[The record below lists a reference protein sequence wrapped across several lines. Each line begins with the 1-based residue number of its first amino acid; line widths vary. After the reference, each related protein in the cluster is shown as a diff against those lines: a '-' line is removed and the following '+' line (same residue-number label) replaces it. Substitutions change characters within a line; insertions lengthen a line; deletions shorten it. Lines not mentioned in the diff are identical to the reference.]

1 MLERCW
7 EEDEAGEGD
16 WAGVSLANFTACP
29 HNLAP
34 NRQTRMLADLA
45 LVNCYNTTG
54 QVTILLVKY
63 FSIEIFSISSIKF
76 QDPVTRDRIML
87 NSAKANLA
95 NMAYFGL
102 TEEQEISQ
110 YLFEETFNLRFK
122 TDFDQLN
129 RSDTHSGHSLDK
141 LDDAVIE
148 KIRNLNHLD
157 LELYK
162 YAKILLKDRFDMMK
176 ESDESFEEHID
187 EVKKEKEFSWDD
199 IEDENY
205 DSTE

>member
-1 MLERCW
+1 
-7 EEDEAGEGD
+7 
-16 WAGVSLANFTACP
+16 
-29 HNLAP
+29 
-34 NRQTRMLADLA
+34 
-45 LVNCYNTTG
+45 
-54 QVTILLVKY
+54 
-63 FSIEIFSISSIKF
+63 
-76 QDPVTRDRIML
+76 ML
-87 NSAKANLA
+87 NSAKSNLA

-141 LDDAVIE
+141 LDDAVLE

-162 YAKILLKDRFDMMK
+162 FATILLKERFDLMK

-205 DSTE
+205 DSTT

>member
-1 MLERCW
+1 
-7 EEDEAGEGD
+7 
-16 WAGVSLANFTACP
+16 
-29 HNLAP
+29 
-34 NRQTRMLADLA
+34 
-45 LVNCYNTTG
+45 
-54 QVTILLVKY
+54 
-63 FSIEIFSISSIKF
+63 
-76 QDPVTRDRIML
+76 ML

-122 TDFDQLN
+122 SDFDQLN

-141 LDDAVIE
+141 LDDAVLE

-162 YAKILLKDRFDMMK
+162 FATILLKERFDLMK

-205 DSTE
+205 DSTT

>member
-1 MLERCW
+1 
-7 EEDEAGEGD
+7 
-16 WAGVSLANFTACP
+16 
-29 HNLAP
+29 
-34 NRQTRMLADLA
+34 
-45 LVNCYNTTG
+45 
-54 QVTILLVKY
+54 
-63 FSIEIFSISSIKF
+63 
-76 QDPVTRDRIML
+76 ML

-162 YAKILLKDRFDMMK
+162 FATILLKERFDLMK
-176 ESDESFEEHID
+176 ESDESFEEHIN

>member
-1 MLERCW
+1 
-7 EEDEAGEGD
+7 
-16 WAGVSLANFTACP
+16 
-29 HNLAP
+29 
-34 NRQTRMLADLA
+34 
-45 LVNCYNTTG
+45 
-54 QVTILLVKY
+54 
-63 FSIEIFSISSIKF
+63 
-76 QDPVTRDRIML
+76 ML

-141 LDDAVIE
+141 LDDAVLE

-162 YAKILLKDRFDMMK
+162 FATILLKERFDLMK

>member
-1 MLERCW
+1 
-7 EEDEAGEGD
+7 
-16 WAGVSLANFTACP
+16 
-29 HNLAP
+29 
-34 NRQTRMLADLA
+34 
-45 LVNCYNTTG
+45 
-54 QVTILLVKY
+54 
-63 FSIEIFSISSIKF
+63 
-76 QDPVTRDRIML
+76 ML

-148 KIRNLNHLD
+148 KIKNLNNLD

-162 YAKILLKDRFDMMK
+162 YAKILLKDRFDAMK

>member
-1 MLERCW
+1 
-7 EEDEAGEGD
+7 
-16 WAGVSLANFTACP
+16 
-29 HNLAP
+29 
-34 NRQTRMLADLA
+34 
-45 LVNCYNTTG
+45 
-54 QVTILLVKY
+54 
-63 FSIEIFSISSIKF
+63 
-76 QDPVTRDRIML
+76 ML
-87 NSAKANLA
+87 NSAMANLA

-141 LDDAVIE
+141 LDDAVLE

-162 YAKILLKDRFDMMK
+162 FATILLKERFDLMK

-205 DSTE
+205 DSTT

>member
-1 MLERCW
+1 
-7 EEDEAGEGD
+7 
-16 WAGVSLANFTACP
+16 
-29 HNLAP
+29 
-34 NRQTRMLADLA
+34 
-45 LVNCYNTTG
+45 
-54 QVTILLVKY
+54 
-63 FSIEIFSISSIKF
+63 
-76 QDPVTRDRIML
+76 ML

-141 LDDAVIE
+141 LDDAVLE

-162 YAKILLKDRFDMMK
+162 FATILLKERFDLMK

-205 DSTE
+205 DSTT

>member
-1 MLERCW
+1 
-7 EEDEAGEGD
+7 
-16 WAGVSLANFTACP
+16 
-29 HNLAP
+29 
-34 NRQTRMLADLA
+34 
-45 LVNCYNTTG
+45 
-54 QVTILLVKY
+54 
-63 FSIEIFSISSIKF
+63 
-76 QDPVTRDRIML
+76 ML

-122 TDFDQLN
+122 SDFDQLN

-141 LDDAVIE
+141 LDDAVLE

-162 YAKILLKDRFDMMK
+162 FATILLKERFDLMK

>member
-1 MLERCW
+1 
-7 EEDEAGEGD
+7 
-16 WAGVSLANFTACP
+16 
-29 HNLAP
+29 
-34 NRQTRMLADLA
+34 
-45 LVNCYNTTG
+45 
-54 QVTILLVKY
+54 
-63 FSIEIFSISSIKF
+63 
-76 QDPVTRDRIML
+76 ML

-148 KIRNLNHLD
+148 KIRNLNQLD

-162 YAKILLKDRFDMMK
+162 YAKILLKDRFDAMK

-205 DSTE
+205 DSTT

>member
-1 MLERCW
+1 
-7 EEDEAGEGD
+7 
-16 WAGVSLANFTACP
+16 
-29 HNLAP
+29 
-34 NRQTRMLADLA
+34 
-45 LVNCYNTTG
+45 
-54 QVTILLVKY
+54 
-63 FSIEIFSISSIKF
+63 
-76 QDPVTRDRIML
+76 ML

-162 YAKILLKDRFDMMK
+162 YAKILLKDRFDAMK

-205 DSTE
+205 DSTT

>member
-1 MLERCW
+1 
-7 EEDEAGEGD
+7 
-16 WAGVSLANFTACP
+16 
-29 HNLAP
+29 
-34 NRQTRMLADLA
+34 
-45 LVNCYNTTG
+45 
-54 QVTILLVKY
+54 
-63 FSIEIFSISSIKF
+63 
-76 QDPVTRDRIML
+76 ML

-162 YAKILLKDRFDMMK
+162 FATILLKERFDLMK
-176 ESDESFEEHID
+176 ESDESFEEHIN

-205 DSTE
+205 DSTT

>member
-1 MLERCW
+1 
-7 EEDEAGEGD
+7 
-16 WAGVSLANFTACP
+16 
-29 HNLAP
+29 
-34 NRQTRMLADLA
+34 
-45 LVNCYNTTG
+45 
-54 QVTILLVKY
+54 
-63 FSIEIFSISSIKF
+63 
-76 QDPVTRDRIML
+76 ML
-87 NSAKANLA
+87 NSAKANLV

-141 LDDAVIE
+141 LDDAVLE

-162 YAKILLKDRFDMMK
+162 FATILLKERFDLMK

-205 DSTE
+205 DSTT

>member
-1 MLERCW
+1 
-7 EEDEAGEGD
+7 
-16 WAGVSLANFTACP
+16 
-29 HNLAP
+29 
-34 NRQTRMLADLA
+34 
-45 LVNCYNTTG
+45 
-54 QVTILLVKY
+54 
-63 FSIEIFSISSIKF
+63 
-76 QDPVTRDRIML
+76 ML

-162 YAKILLKDRFDMMK
+162 YAQILLKDRFDAMK

>member
-1 MLERCW
+1 
-7 EEDEAGEGD
+7 
-16 WAGVSLANFTACP
+16 
-29 HNLAP
+29 
-34 NRQTRMLADLA
+34 
-45 LVNCYNTTG
+45 
-54 QVTILLVKY
+54 
-63 FSIEIFSISSIKF
+63 
-76 QDPVTRDRIML
+76 ML

-162 YAKILLKDRFDMMK
+162 FATILLKERFDLMK

-205 DSTE
+205 DSTT

>member
-1 MLERCW
+1 
-7 EEDEAGEGD
+7 
-16 WAGVSLANFTACP
+16 
-29 HNLAP
+29 
-34 NRQTRMLADLA
+34 
-45 LVNCYNTTG
+45 
-54 QVTILLVKY
+54 
-63 FSIEIFSISSIKF
+63 
-76 QDPVTRDRIML
+76 ML

-122 TDFDQLN
+122 SDFDQLN

-141 LDDAVIE
+141 LDDAVLE

-162 YAKILLKDRFDMMK
+162 FATILLKNRFDLMK

-205 DSTE
+205 DSTT